1 MTQQEGARNPL
12 RRKFQAKQQTLGV
25 WVTLESPSITEA
37 AIMMGADWI
46 CVDMEHG
53 HLGLKEVMEHVR
65 TVRGSNTAALV
76 RVPSIEQG
84 IVKRVLDIGAHGVL
98 LPLVRGYEDLA
109 LGMSFARYPMDGVRG
124 IGGERSVKW
133 GMGMQDYLK
142 DANEETLVIP
152 LIETRQAV
160 EDIDRILQV
169 PGLEVIFFGPADL
182 SATYGYLG
190 DWEGPG
196 VAEKI
201 LRVRETAERAGVASG
216 IMSMNESDAQLRYGQ
231 GFNMVGLGS
240 DLGLMIRSAESAMR
254 RLGRETTPHLWF

>member
-1 MTQQEGARNPL
+1 MTQQGEARNPL
-12 RRKFQAKQQTLGV
+12 RRKFQAKQQTQGV

-53 HLGLKEVMEHVR
+53 HLGMKEVMEHVR
-65 TVRGSNTAALV
+65 TVRGTDTAALV

-98 LPLVRGYEDLA
+98 LPLVRGHEDMA
-109 LGMSFARYPMDGVRG
+109 RGMSYGRYPLEGVRG

-133 GMGMQDYLK
+133 GMGMADYLK

-152 LIETRQAV
+152 LIETREAV
-160 EDIDRILQV
+160 EDIDRILEV
-169 PGLEVIFFGPADL
+169 PGLEAIFFGPADL

-190 DWEGPG
+190 EWEGQG

-201 LRVRETAERAGVASG
+201 LAVREAAERAGVASG
-216 IMSMNESDAQLRYGQ
+216 IMTMNAADAVKRKEQ

-240 DLGLMIRSAESAMR
+240 DLGLMIRSMEASMKQ
-254 RLGRETTPHLWF
+254 LGRDTTPHLWF